1 MKVNVNRTK
10 IPEGH
15 RLLTKQEKIDFA
27 NRYGISVTQA
37 NKMLKDATVSTVYET
52 LTEGSKVK
60 INYERIMSNKENM
73 SERYLEFITNH
84 KDQIMTVKYDP
95 KHTDNPTVFC
105 LEEDDSEVKWLFD
118 VSDLILVEL
127 ADPQETN

>member
-1 MKVNVNRTK
+1 MKVKVNRTK
-10 IPEGH
+10 VPDGH

-52 LTEGSKVK
+52 LTEGSKVR
-60 INYERIMSNKENM
+60 INYERIMSNKDAM
-73 SERYLEFITNH
+73 STRYLEFVENH
-84 KDQIMTVKYDP
+84 KDQIMTVEYDP
-95 KHTDNPTVFC
+95 RHTENPTVFC
-105 LEEDDSEVKWLFD
+105 LEEDEGDVKWLFD

-127 ADPQETN
+127 ADPQ

>member
-10 IPEGH
+10 VPEGH

-60 INYERIMSNKENM
+60 LNYERIMSNKESM
-73 SERYLEFITNH
+73 SAGYLDFVEQH
-84 KDQIMTVKYDP
+84 KDQIMTIKYDQ
-95 KHTDNPTVFC
+95 KHTDSPTVFC
-105 LEEDDSEVKWLFD
+105 LEEDDGEVKWLFD
-118 VSDLILVEL
+118 ISDLILVEI
-127 ADPQETN
+127 ADPNKD